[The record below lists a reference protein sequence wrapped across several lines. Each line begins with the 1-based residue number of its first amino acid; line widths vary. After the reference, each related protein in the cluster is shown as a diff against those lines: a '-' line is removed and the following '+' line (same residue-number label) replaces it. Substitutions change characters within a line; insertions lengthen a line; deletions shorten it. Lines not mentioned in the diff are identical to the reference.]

1 MRITVIFAL
10 PILATMKEP
19 ILLLHEEMVQEIGR
33 LGGEKT
39 GSALTD
45 RCYHIAA
52 DHWQRA
58 KQYLRQTGFADDAEE
73 IDFFK
78 NQKVLFTGLLEFY
91 LLLYRFQVYAGGG
104 SGVLEEFRKGEVD
117 RIRKFRE
124 IHASFKNYYDQ
135 ARTEWDDLY
144 FLRRKFNKVQRPPSQ
159 VYDRATDFWT
169 NGDWIVTLL
178 TANRQFER
186 FLESAKTSLEGCIP

>member
-1 MRITVIFAL
+1 
-10 PILATMKEP
+10 MKKT
-19 ILLLHEEMVQEIGR
+19 ILLLQEEMVKAIGR
-33 LGGEKT
+33 LGGETT

-45 RCYHIAA
+45 RCYHLAA

-58 KQYLRQTGFADDAEE
+58 KEHIRQTGFANDAEE

-78 NQKVLFTGLLEFY
+78 NQKPLFTGLLEFY
-91 LLLYRFQVYAGGG
+91 LLLYRFQVHVDAG
-104 SGVLEEFRKGEVD
+104 STVLEEFRKDEVA

-124 IHASFKNYYDQ
+124 MHATFNNYYYQ

-144 FLRRKFNKVQRPPSQ
+144 FLRRKFHKAQRPPSQ

-186 FLESAKTSLEGCIP
+186 FLESAKTSLEQS

>member
-1 MRITVIFAL
+1 MQMTVIFA
-10 PILATMKEP
+10 PVNPRIMKET
-19 ILLLHEEMVQEIGR
+19 ILLLHEEMIKAIGR
-33 LGGEKT
+33 LGGETT

-52 DHWQRA
+52 DHWQRI
-58 KQYLRQTGFADDAEE
+58 KEYIRRIGFSDDADE

-78 NQKVLFTGLLEFY
+78 NRKVLFTGLLEFY
-91 LLLYRFQVYAGGG
+91 LLLYRFQVYAGAG
-104 SGVLEEFRKGEVD
+104 SGLLEEFRKGEVD
-117 RIRKFRE
+117 RIRNFRE
-124 IHASFKNYYDQ
+124 THASFKSYYDQ
-135 ARTEWDDLY
+135 ARAEWDDLY
-144 FLRRKFNKVQRPPSQ
+144 FLRRKFHKVQRPPSQ

-186 FLESAKTSLEGCIP
+186 FLESSMTSLEQS

>member
-1 MRITVIFAL
+1 
-10 PILATMKEP
+10 
-19 ILLLHEEMVQEIGR
+19 MVQEIGR

-39 GSALTD
+39 GSVLTD
-45 RCYHIAA
+45 RCYHVAA
-52 DHWQRA
+52 DYWQRV

-78 NQKVLFTGLLEFY
+78 NRKVLFTGLLEFY
-91 LLLYRFQVYAGGG
+91 LLFYRFQVYADGGG
-104 SGVLEEFRKGEVD
+104 GVLGEFRKDEAD
-117 RIRKFRE
+117 RIRKFRVM
-124 IHASFKNYYDQ
+124 HASFKSYYDQ
-135 ARTEWDDLY
+135 ERTEWDDLY

-186 FLESAKTSLEGCIP
+186 FLESVKTAIEHQG